1 MMRFIHIPKNAGTT
15 VGKMLGRNGIPFVVG
30 MPDQQHTRHWFG
42 RDFQDLLPRFAIVRN
57 PLTRM
62 VSWYEWIRRL
72 PNYSSMSFDQFVIG
86 RVERGRARMAWT
98 LQTEWTHCEQRQ
110 QRVVETILRYEH
122 LERDLRLLFPS
133 MGPKFLHLN
142 SGSIVDYSAYY
153 TPTTRKIVREAFYE
167 DFMNFGYDDK

>member
-1 MMRFIHIPKNAGTT
+1 MT
-15 VGKMLGRNGIPFVVG
+15 
-30 MPDQQHTRHWFG
+30 
-42 RDFQDLLPRFAIVRN
+42 
-57 PLTRM
+57 
-62 VSWYEWIRRL
+62 
-72 PNYSSMSFDQFVIG
+72 FDQFVIG